1 MDINAFKTIE
11 EYTEG
16 KYLKQ
21 IKKPQG
27 RCTSEDY
34 EKALKKLEAFSSN
47 NYEVYESYYEDLI
60 DSYKDEIHLE
70 IHKTTVLV
78 NKETGEVISDNF
90 QIIDKDYI
98 EQKRKEFNSLNYH
111 KRKLT
116 KSKQQSKVKIENFKA
131 NHRYTKVFSKVRPS
145 FSNHKHLGIFYDLT
159 RELSTY
165 ENIVSKQNND
175 GTFTPMTTKEIQE
188 KFNISVDDMKRF
200 KAEAKKL
207 KVIADVRLEGKA
219 VGIRINPMYAMNG
232 QDLSEELFE
241 AFKDSEEFIND

>member
-1 MDINAFKTIE
+1 MEINAFKTIE
-11 EYTEG
+11 EYAKD

-27 RCTSEDY
+27 HSTNEDY
-34 EKALKKLEAFSSN
+34 EIALKKLEAFSSN

-60 DSYKDEIHLE
+60 DSYKDVLDLE
-70 IHKTTVLV
+70 IHKTIVLV

-90 QIIDKDYI
+90 YIIDKDYI
-98 EQKRKEFNSLNYH
+98 EQKRKDFNSLNYY
-111 KRKLT
+111 KKKLT

-145 FSNHKHLGIFYDLT
+145 FNNHKHLGIFYDLT
-159 RELSTY
+159 RELSPY

-200 KAEAKKL
+200 KVEAKKL
-207 KVIADVRLEGKA
+207 KVIADVKLEGKA

-241 AFKDSEEFIND
+241 TFKDNEEFINN